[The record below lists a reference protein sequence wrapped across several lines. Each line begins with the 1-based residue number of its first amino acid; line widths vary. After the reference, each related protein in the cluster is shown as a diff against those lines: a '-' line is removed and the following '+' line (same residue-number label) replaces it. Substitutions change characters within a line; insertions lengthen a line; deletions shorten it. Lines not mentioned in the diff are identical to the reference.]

1 MYDGKRAKKEAVVR
15 RPLKELILTFDLN
28 TLEAHGHSE
37 RVFHTTSDLF
47 VMVSSGNVENF
58 EEETVLILDFGVIDE
73 PLVAV
78 VENRGVGHGH
88 TTECSLKEEKLLVN

>member
-1 MYDGKRAKKEAVVR
+1 MTEKGPKKRW
-15 RPLKELILTFDLN
+15 RPQKGLILTFDLN

-47 VMVSSGNVENF
+47 VVIGSGNVEDLK
-58 EEETVLILDFGVIDE
+58 EEAVLILDFGVIDE

-88 TTECSLKEEKLLVN
+88 TTKCSLQEEKLLLN